1 MKFTDGQWL
10 VREGVQLDRA
20 MDLRRVEVFEGGL
33 RAVVATRRI
42 IERGDTLQGP
52 VLTWTLTSPMEGVI
66 KVRVEHFR
74 GLEFVRAKPFFPV
87 NADAGHRPA
96 VREEADGTVL
106 EAGGLSA
113 KISGPE
119 WNLSFHEGDRLLT
132 STGVRNAGLA
142 RVGGVSHMR
151 EQLLL
156 GVGETVFGLGE
167 RFTAFVKN
175 GQVIE
180 NCNKDGGTGSDQAY
194 KSVPF
199 YLSNNGYGVLLHE
212 TGHASFE
219 IGTENVSRV
228 QFSLPG
234 ESLEYFVIG
243 GPSPKDV
250 LRRLTALTGRAPL
263 VPSWSFG
270 LWLTTSFTTSYDE
283 KTCTSFI
290 QGMLERDIPLHVF
303 HFDCFWMR
311 EFEWCNFTWDP
322 EVFPDPEGML
332 ARLHEL
338 GLKVSVWINPYI
350 AQLSPLFAE
359 AASAGYLLKRPDG
372 SPYQTDLWQPGM
384 GIVDFTNPD
393 ACRWFADHI
402 RRLAG
407 MGVDSIKTDFGERI
421 PTDSVVYHDGA
432 DPALMHNLYPLLY
445 NRCVYEALR
454 EAKGEAVLFARST
467 YAGGQQYPV
476 HWGGDCNSTFE
487 SMAESLRG
495 GLSLGLCGFAYWSH
509 DIGGFEGNP
518 SPDVYKRWIA
528 FGLLS
533 SHSRLHGST
542 SYRVPWLVDEE
553 SCDVLRHFTKLK
565 CSLMPYIYS
574 AALEA
579 TESGV
584 PVMRAMLL
592 EFPDDPACWQLDRQY
607 LLGPSML
614 VAPVMAADSEV
625 TFYLPEGTWTDYATG
640 KPRAGGRWFREK
652 HSFMSLPLFV
662 RENSLVA
669 AGFDDSRPDSD
680 FHASCKVQIFHP
692 SASEPAKCVIP
703 RADGSIAGTVT
714 AQHDGDTLSIEWSGD
729 LPDISFEWVGIKG
742 DCTARGAEVQSTLRG
757 LIITPP
763 PGATSLSVKQGM
775 RKPAGR
781 LAHA

>member
-10 VREGVQLDRA
+10 LRQGITLDRA
-20 MDLRRVEVFEGGL
+20 MDLRRVEVCGDGI

-42 IERGDTLQGP
+42 VQRGDTLQGP
-52 VLTWTLTSPMEGVI
+52 VLTWTLGSPMEGVI
-66 KVRVEHFR
+66 KVRIEHFQ
-74 GLEFVRAKPFFPV
+74 GPDFVRAKPCFPV
-87 NADAGHRPA
+87 NAGEDYHPVARL
-96 VREEADGTVL
+96 EEAGAVL

-113 KISGPE
+113 RISGPA
-119 WNLSFHEGDRLLT
+119 WDLSFHEGRRMLT
-132 STGVRNAGLA
+132 STGVRNAGSA
-142 RVGGVSHMR
+142 RVGGVPHMR

-156 GVGETVFGLGE
+156 GVGETVYGLGE

-175 GQVIE
+175 GQVLE
-180 NCNKDGGTGSDQAY
+180 NSNKDGGTGSDQAY
-194 KSVPF
+194 KAIPF
-199 YLSNNGYGVLLHE
+199 YLSSNGYGVLLHE

-228 QFSLPG
+228 QFSIPG
-234 ESLEYFVIG
+234 ESLEYFVIA

-250 LRRLTALTGRAPL
+250 LRRLTALTGRPPL
-263 VPSWSFG
+263 VPAWSFG

-290 QGMLERDIPLHVF
+290 QGMSDRDIPLHVF

-332 ARLHEL
+332 GRLRAL

-359 AASAGYLLKRPDG
+359 AATAGYLLKNPDG
-372 SPYQTDLWQPGM
+372 SPWQSDLWQPGM

-393 ACRWFADHI
+393 ACRWFAGHI

-421 PTDSVVYHDGA
+421 PESDVVYHDGS

-445 NRCVYEALR
+445 NRCVYDALAD
-454 EAKGEAVLFARST
+454 AKGEAVLFARSA

-509 DIGGFEGNP
+509 DIGGFEGSP

-553 SCDVLRHFTKLK
+553 SCDVLRHFTRLK

-574 AALEA
+574 AAVEA
-579 TESGV
+579 GRTGV
-584 PVMRAMLL
+584 PLMRAILL
-592 EFPDDPACWQLDRQY
+592 EFPHDPACWHLDRQY
-607 LLGPSML
+607 LLGPSLL
-614 VAPVMAADSEV
+614 VAPVMSADGEV
-625 TFYLPEGTWTDYATG
+625 SYYLPEGTWTAYDTG
-640 KPRAGGRWFREK
+640 RARTGGRWFREK
-652 HSFMSLPLFV
+652 HDFMSLPLFV
-662 RENSLVA
+662 RENSLIPV
-669 AGFDDSRPDSD
+669 GSDDTRPDSD
-680 FHASCKVQIFHP
+680 FHVSCKVQIFRP
-692 SASEPAKCVIP
+692 SAREAASCVIP
-703 RADGSIAGTVT
+703 RPDGTTAGTVT
-714 AQHDGDTLSIEWSGD
+714 AKLVGNALVLEWSGD
-729 LPDISFEWVGIKG
+729 LPDISFEWVGVECECSCASG
-742 DCTARGAEVQSTLRG
+742 DVRLTGRG
-757 LIITPP
+757 LLITPQAGCHALRVEP
-763 PGATSLSVKQGM
+763 KTKNE
-775 RKPAGR
+775 PA
-781 LAHA
+781 LAIA

>member
-1 MKFTDGQWL
+1 
-10 VREGVQLDRA
+10 
-20 MDLRRVEVFEGGL
+20 MDLRRVEVSGDSI

-42 IERGDTLQGP
+42 IQRGDTLQGP

-66 KVRVEHFR
+66 KVRVEHYS
-74 GLEFVRAKPFFPV
+74 GPDFVRAKPCFPV
-87 NADAGHRPA
+87 NAGEDYSPV
-96 VREEADGTVL
+96 VRREKDGAVL
-106 EAGGLSA
+106 EAGVLSA
-113 KISGPE
+113 RISGPAWDLE
-119 WNLSFHEGDRLLT
+119 FLEGGRLLT
-132 STGVRNAGLA
+132 STGVRNAGTA
-142 RVGGVSHMR
+142 CVDGIPHMR

-156 GVGETVFGLGE
+156 GVGETVYGLGE

-175 GQVIE
+175 GQTLE

-194 KSVPF
+194 KAIPF
-199 YLSNNGYGVLLHE
+199 YLSSNGYGVLLHE

-228 QFSLPG
+228 QFSIPG
-234 ESLEYFVIG
+234 ESLEYFVIA
-243 GPSPKDV
+243 GPSPKEV
-250 LRRLTALTGRAPL
+250 LRRLTALTGRPPL
-263 VPSWSFG
+263 VPPWSFG

-290 QGMLERDIPLHVF
+290 QGMIDRDIPLHVF

-311 EFEWCNFTWDP
+311 EFEWCNFMWDP

-332 ARLHEL
+332 ARLHDL

-359 AASAGYLLKRPDG
+359 AARDGYLLKKPDG
-372 SPYQTDLWQPGM
+372 SPWQTDLWQPGM

-393 ACRWFADHI
+393 ACRWFAAHI

-421 PTDSVVYHDGA
+421 PTEGVVYHDGS
-432 DPALMHNLYPLLY
+432 DPALTHNLYPLLY
-445 NRCVYEALR
+445 NRCVYDALA
-454 EAKGEAVLFARST
+454 EAKGEAVLFARSA

-542 SYRVPWLVDEE
+542 SYRVPWLVDEK

-574 AALEA
+574 AAVEA
-579 TESGV
+579 RRTGV

-592 EFPDDPACWQLDRQY
+592 EFPDDPTCWQLDRQY
-607 LLGPSML
+607 MLGPSLL
-614 VAPVMAADSEV
+614 VAPVMSADGEV
-625 TFYLPEGTWTDYATG
+625 SYYLPEGTWTDYATG
-640 KPRAGGRWFREK
+640 QARTGGRWFREK
-652 HSFMSLPLFV
+652 HDFMSLPLFV
-662 RENSLVA
+662 RENSLIPS
-669 AGFDDSRPDSD
+669 GFDDSRPDSD
-680 FHASCKVQIFHP
+680 FHASCKVQIFQP
-692 SASEPAKCVIP
+692 SANEAATCVIP
-703 RADGSIAGTVT
+703 RPDGSIAGTVK
-714 AQHDGDTLSIEWSGD
+714 AELVGDALSIEWSGD
-729 LPDISFEWVGIKG
+729 LPDISFEWVGLK
-742 DCTARGAEVQSTLRG
+742 DECVARGADVRFTERG
-757 LIITPP
+757 ARITPQ
-763 PGATSLSVKQGM
+763 PGSSSLTLKRGA
-775 RKPAGR
+775 RKPAR

>member
-20 MDLRRVEVFEGGL
+20 IELRRIETGEGFL

-42 IERGDTLQGP
+42 LQRGDTLQGP

-66 KVRVEHFR
+66 KVRVEHYSGPDFA
-74 GLEFVRAKPFFPV
+74 GPKPCYPV
-87 NADAGHRPA
+87 K
-96 VREEADGTVL
+96 VEDGWAPVISSHAQGATL
-106 EAGGLSA
+106 EAGGVTARL
-113 KISGPE
+113 SGPDWKLE
-119 WNLSFHEGDRLLT
+119 FLEAGRLLT
-132 STGVRNAGLA
+132 STGLRNAGFA
-142 RVGGVSHMR
+142 RYGGLPHMR

-156 GVGETVFGLGE
+156 GVGETVYGFGE

-175 GQVIE
+175 GQSLE
-180 NCNKDGGTGSDQAY
+180 NSNKDGGTGSDQAY

-199 YLSNNGYGVLLHE
+199 YLSSRGYGVLLHE

-228 QFSLPG
+228 QFSIPG
-234 ESLEYFVIG
+234 ESLEYFIIG

-250 LRRLTALTGRAPL
+250 LSRLTALTGRPPL
-263 VPSWSFG
+263 VPAWSFG

-290 QGMLERDIPLHVF
+290 QGMIDRDIPLHVF

-332 ARLHEL
+332 ARLRDL
-338 GLKVSVWINPYI
+338 GLKVSVWINPYV

-359 AASAGYLLKRPDG
+359 AARAGYLLKKPDG
-372 SPYQTDLWQPGM
+372 APWQTDLWQPGM
-384 GIVDFTNPD
+384 GVVDFTNPD
-393 ACRWFADHI
+393 ACTWFAGHI

-421 PTDSVVYHDGA
+421 PTEGVVYHNGA

-445 NRCVYEALR
+445 NRCVYEALAG
-454 EAKGEAVLFARST
+454 AKGEAVLFARSA
-467 YAGGQQYPV
+467 YAGGQKYPV

-509 DIGGFEGNP
+509 DIGGFEGDP

-553 SCDVLRHFTKLK
+553 SCDVLRHFTRLK
-565 CSLMPYIYS
+565 CSLMPYIYG
-574 AALEA
+574 AAVEA
-579 TESGV
+579 ANSGV
-584 PVMRAMLL
+584 PLMRAMLL
-592 EFPDDPACWQLDRQY
+592 EFPDDPTSWQLDRQY
-607 LLGPSML
+607 MLGPSML
-614 VAPVMAADSEV
+614 VAPVISADGEV
-625 TFYLPEGTWTDYATG
+625 TYYLPEGTWTDYATG
-640 KPRAGGRWFREK
+640 HARSGGSWIRER
-652 HSFMSLPLFV
+652 HGFLSLPLFV
-662 RENSLVA
+662 RENSLIPTA
-669 AGFDDSRPDSD
+669 FDDSRPDSD
-680 FHASCKVQIFHP
+680 FHASCKVQIFEP
-692 SASEPAKCVIP
+692 SAHEPAACSIP
-703 RADGSIAGTVT
+703 RPDGSIAGTVRVT
-714 AQHDGDTLSIEWSGD
+714 LAGDTLCIEWSGD
-729 LPDISFEWVGIKG
+729 LPDISFEWVGVTG
-742 DCTARGAEVQSTLRG
+742 ECHVHGADVHFTGRGAV
-757 LIITPP
+757 ITPP
-763 PGATSLSVKQGM
+763 PGCSSLSVKRGV
-775 RKPAGR
+775 RKASR
-781 LAHA
+781 LAMA